1 MSRLLWDRA
10 ESDLDNVDP
19 AVVVRLKR
27 NAEEI
32 LHDIPPLMFPSDE
45 GVWEDIMWHRGA
57 PHKRLDQPHERF
69 DQESD
74 GPQNYFLFYTKR
86 RLAQEFEILA
96 VRSIYQMSHK
106 WLWMNRDPDNRYD

>member
-19 AVVVRLKR
+19 AVVVQLKR

-32 LHDIPPLMFPSDE
+32 LHDIPPVMFPADE
-45 GVWEDIMWHRGA
+45 GIWEDIMWHRVV
-57 PHKRLDQPHERF
+57 PHNGFNQSHARF

-74 GPQNYFLFYTKR
+74 GPHNYFLFYTKSR
-86 RLAQEFEILA
+86 FVQEFEILA
-96 VRSIYQMSHK
+96 VRSIHDVGRK
-106 WLWMNRDPDNRYD
+106 WLSMNRDIDNPYA